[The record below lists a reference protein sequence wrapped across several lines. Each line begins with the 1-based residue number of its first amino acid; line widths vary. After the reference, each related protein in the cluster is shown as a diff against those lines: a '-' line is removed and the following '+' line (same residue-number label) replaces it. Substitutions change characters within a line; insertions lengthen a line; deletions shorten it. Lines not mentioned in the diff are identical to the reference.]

1 MGTAPC
7 SKTRPTEM
15 SFSRDSKT
23 NVHARTAGR
32 YRYAI
37 PGDETPRDLLYD
49 VVLTVYKLFSVN
61 DATINA
67 GTVTDSPRRH
77 LGRGSVVKDS
87 FDRGIPLDNS
97 QTLTKILARTGC
109 ALLTGR
115 GFQDDIAKGKGVGKR
130 SLRSHFQAS
139 GPRSAIRCR
148 GLTEWSSLRQRPAA
162 LHAA

>member
-1 MGTAPC
+1 MLAPLLRAVGEECRISHAPQAARRLQGEACGYRQIWLDAELMALARRQRMGTAPC
-7 SKTRPTEM
+7 RKTRPTEM

-67 GTVTDSPRRH
+67 GTVTDSSATPR
-77 LGRGSVVKDS
+77 
-87 FDRGIPLDNS
+87 
-97 QTLTKILARTGC
+97 
-109 ALLTGR
+109 
-115 GFQDDIAKGKGVGKR
+115 
-130 SLRSHFQAS
+130 
-139 GPRSAIRCR
+139 
-148 GLTEWSSLRQRPAA
+148 
-162 LHAA
+162 